1 MTVYLYLQF
10 DPLDIVSKK
19 PHTVVLML
27 DSPEEHVLQS
37 ACEALY
43 KFAEKCKLDSLSL
56 IVAVYLS
63 DLYLFM
69 LKFSRNLC
77 GKLCFK
83 FLWRIRCKNQH
94 EIHTAWTQRL
104 IKVVFS

>member
-1 MTVYLYLQF
+1 MTLYLYLQF
-10 DPLDIVSKK
+10 DPLDLVSKK

-56 IVAVYLS
+56 IVALLFIRSIYIILFLS
-63 DLYLFM
+63 LVGIFVECLEFP
-69 LKFSRNLC
+69 
-77 GKLCFK
+77 
-83 FLWRIRCKNQH
+83 
-94 EIHTAWTQRL
+94 
-104 IKVVFS
+104 

>member
-1 MTVYLYLQF
+1 MTISLCMYLQF

-56 IVAVYLS
+56 IVAL
-63 DLYLFM
+63 LFIRFIFI
-69 LKFSRNLC
+69 LKFSRNIC
-77 GKLCFK
+77 GM
-83 FLWRIRCKNQH
+83 
-94 EIHTAWTQRL
+94 
-104 IKVVFS
+104 S